1 MDPRALD
8 DIQRRLARLEG
19 GLTFRFGLVDTTS
32 PLAVKLGGGDV
43 AQSCRSLVPV
53 QAGDQ
58 VAVASLRGDLL
69 IVGVPNTDNR
79 APIAATLNA
88 NWSTGTGRA
97 AASYYR
103 DRSRVWLQGGVKR
116 DSGATTS
123 PFTLP
128 SGYRPTQT
136 GGTAYAIVDGAG
148 AVTYATVS
156 TAGVLTFG
164 AVTTGTAL
172 NLDGISFRI

>member
-116 DSGATTS
+116 DSGATTT
-123 PFTLP
+123 PLTLP

-136 GGTAYAIVDGAG
+136 GGATGVILTGAG
-148 AVTYATVS
+148 TLTYLTID

>member
-69 IVGVPNTDNR
+69 IVGVPDSDNQ

-88 NWSTGTGRA
+88 NWLTGTGGA
-97 AASYYR
+97 APSYYI
-103 DRSRVWLQGGVKR
+103 DRGRVWLQGSVMR
-116 DSGATTS
+116 TAGATLT
-123 PFTLP
+123 PLTLP

-136 GGTAYAIVDGAG
+136 GG
-148 AVTYATVS
+148 VTYVVMTGVGTTTYMTIS
-156 TAGVLTFG
+156 TAGVLAFG
-164 AVTTGTAL
+164 AVTTSTAL
-172 NLDGISFRI
+172 HLDGISFRI